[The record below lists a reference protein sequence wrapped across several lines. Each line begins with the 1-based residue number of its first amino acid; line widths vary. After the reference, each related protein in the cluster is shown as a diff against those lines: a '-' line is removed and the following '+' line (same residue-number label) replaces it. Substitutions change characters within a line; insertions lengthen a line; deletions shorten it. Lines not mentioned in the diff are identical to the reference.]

1 MDTLAMELNEVLEGT
16 VVRSVLSRYGE
27 ATFFPKG
34 IVAQSAEAGAHAY
47 RANGTAGVAL
57 SAGEPL
63 SLTYFTEAVPELTLP
78 QMVSYAPTA
87 GDPALRQ
94 KWKEELVRKNP
105 ALSGKQFSLPVVT
118 TGLTHA
124 ISIAADLFVEAGDA
138 VLLPEPC
145 WDNYSLIFDI
155 RHNARVVPYALFDSQ
170 GTLDIRGMQAS
181 IDHQPQE
188 KVVVLLN
195 FPQNPTGY
203 TPSRVEQ
210 EQLVHALVAC
220 ARNGKKLVVIIDDA
234 YFGLFHDPQCSSES
248 LFGALCDADADLLA
262 VKCDAATKEA
272 LVWGFRIG
280 FITYGAQ
287 GLTNGQYHAMV
298 QKTMGAIRASV
309 SSCSRIGQSLL
320 LAAMADGRY
329 QQDTLKVME
338 EMADRYRLVKEAL
351 AAHAEDFPLLRPLPF
366 NSGYFFAL
374 DCPRGSEE
382 LRVRLLKDH
391 GVGTV
396 AIGTTLL
403 RIAYSS
409 VDRKD
414 IAWFID
420 LVYQVAGE
428 LWR

>member
-1 MDTLAMELNEVLEGT
+1 MDALAMELNEVLEGT
-16 VVRSVLSRYGE
+16 VVRTVLSRYGE
-27 ATFFPKG
+27 VAFFPKG
-34 IVAQSAEAGAHAY
+34 IVAQSAEASLHAY

-57 SAGEPL
+57 TAGKPL
-63 SLTYFTEAVPELTLP
+63 SLTYFSEAVPELTLQ

-94 KWKEELVRKNP
+94 KWREELIRKNP
-105 ALSGKQFSLPVVT
+105 SLLDKRFSLPVVT
-118 TGLTHA
+118 TGLTHG
-124 ISIAADLFVEAGDA
+124 ISIAADLFVDSGDV
-138 VLLPEPC
+138 VLIPDPC
-145 WDNYSLIFDI
+145 WDNYSQIFDI
-155 RHNARVVPYALFDSQ
+155 RHAARVVPYSLFDSQ
-170 GTLDIRGMQAS
+170 GALAIGDLRAAIEAQQ
-181 IDHQPQE
+181 DD

-203 TPSRVEQ
+203 APSRKEQ
-210 EQLVHALVAC
+210 EQLVQALVAC

-234 YFGLFHDPQCSSES
+234 YFGLFHDPWCSTES
-248 LFGALCDADADLLA
+248 LFGSLCDAHPNLLA

-280 FITYGAQ
+280 FITYGAE
-287 GLTNGQYHAMV
+287 GLTNDQYHAMV

-329 QQDTLKVME
+329 QLDTQAVVE
-338 EMADRYRLVKEAL
+338 EMAVRYRLVKEAL
-351 AAHAEDFPLLRPLPF
+351 ATHTADFQLLRPLPF

-374 DCPRGSEE
+374 DCPRGAEE
-382 LRVRLLKDH
+382 LRVRLLSHH

-396 AIGTTLL
+396 ALGNTLL

-409 VDRKD
+409 VDRNE
-414 IAWFID
+414 ITWFID

-428 LWR
+428 LWK